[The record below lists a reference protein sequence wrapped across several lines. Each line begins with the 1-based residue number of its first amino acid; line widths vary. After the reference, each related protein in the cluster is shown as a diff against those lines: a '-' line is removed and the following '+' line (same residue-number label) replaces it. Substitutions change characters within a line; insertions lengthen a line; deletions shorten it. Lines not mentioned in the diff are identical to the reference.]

1 VFITA
6 RQFNQKPRIWVAAM
20 CHLAAREMPP
30 GGSSSGTQN
39 QCKNDV
45 SPSGDSSP
53 ARRFLEKFQKHEKS
67 YD

>member
-1 VFITA
+1 
-6 RQFNQKPRIWVAAM
+6 M
-20 CHLAAREMPP
+20 CRLAAREMPT

-45 SPSGDSSP
+45 LPDDDSSP

-67 YD
+67 HE